1 MEVKA
6 KDGVLRIE
14 AQIEGPG
21 TLHEVWQL
29 LTDYERLPE
38 YMPNVDSSRV
48 VSRTD
53 SSLWVRQVLTTQL
66 IMPWTFIFTLE
77 YVAVAPDQLRF
88 RHVEGQLKSYE
99 GCWRLTPRG
108 ERTEISYQARV
119 TYRLVPG
126 FLAAYI
132 VRRQLGQMMPALVVE
147 LQRRTGRQ

>member
-1 MEVKA
+1 MVVKA

-14 AQIEGPG
+14 ARIEGPG
-21 TLHEVWQL
+21 TLQEAWQL
-29 LTDYERLPE
+29 LTDYEHLPE

-53 SSLWVRQVLTTQL
+53 SSRWVRQVLTSQL
-66 IMPWTFIFTLE
+66 VVPWTFIFTLE
-77 YVAVAPDQLRF
+77 YVAVAPDELRF

-99 GCWRLTPRG
+99 GRWKLTPRG
-108 ERTEISYQARV
+108 ERTAISYQARV

-132 VRRQLGQMMPALVVE
+132 VRRQLGQMMPALVAE
-147 LQRRTGRQ
+147 MQRRTGRQ